1 MVSNGRAGSTPAPS
15 TISKEKDINLSLFIL
30 YYLVMETE
38 KLIKEL
44 LNKSKEEIELIILS
58 LLYDNK
64 LDYTSISNQ
73 YIKYLELLKNDNKD
87 KLSEASAC
95 ILLSFDKDN
104 NDTNYTQRRLYF
116 LNEINKNFNTEKLN
130 RKYNYDKIIGKNN
143 SFYRKNK

>member
-1 MVSNGRAGSTPAPS
+1 MARTGRAGSTPAPS

-30 YYLVMETE
+30 YYLIMEIE
-38 KLIKEL
+38 KLVKEL
-44 LNKSKEEIELIILS
+44 LNKSKEEIELIILG
-58 LLYDNK
+58 LLCNNK

-130 RKYNYDKIIGKNN
+130 RK
-143 SFYRKNK
+143 